1 MKFRVKYNV
10 MGIDEHTKVL
20 AFALFHRIDCKVEF
34 EFEENSENLTAYIMI
49 DPPCKNVSFDLHVN
63 GWLLVVC
70 YEDNVKTIELPC
82 VVSNI
87 SEISKSDT
95 GIYVV
100 KMAKD
105 LFPVNR
111 SSKS

>member
-1 MKFRVKYNV
+1 MS
-10 MGIDEHTKVL
+10 IDEHTKIL
-20 AFALFHRIDCKVEF
+20 AFALLHRVDYKVEY
-34 EFEENSENLTAYIMI
+34 EFEENSENLTVYVMI
-49 DPPCKNVSFDLHVN
+49 DPPCKNVKFDLHAN
-63 GWLLVVC
+63 GWLLIVY

-82 VVSNI
+82 IVSNI
-87 SEISKSDT
+87 REIIKMET

-105 LFPVNR
+105 VFSIR

>member
-1 MKFRVKYNV
+1 

-20 AFALFHRIDCKVEF
+20 ALALFHRVDYKVEY
-34 EFEENSENLTAYIMI
+34 EFEENSENLTAYVMI
-49 DPPCKNVSFDLHVN
+49 DPPCKDVKFDLHTN
-63 GWLLVVC
+63 GWLLIV
-70 YEDNVKTIELPC
+70 YYGGNVKTIELPC

-87 SEISKSDT
+87 REISKRET
-95 GIYVV
+95 GVYII

-105 LFPVNR
+105 LFSVSR